1 MWTDYNGCVS
11 NTNTNIPFK
20 KGIAFDFDD
29 TLVYLHT
36 DQLMPS
42 VFETLQDLQTE
53 HHIVIFSNQ
62 RGIETKKTS
71 HVEVQHRFDCFV
83 KQLGFPVSI
92 YYSYSRNLFRKP
104 YTGMLDLFQQTY
116 PNCQLQ
122 YYCGDACG
130 RKGDFSI
137 SDLYFANNSKLP
149 FRTPEMVFSESK
161 EWFSIHPK
169 KSLTLYSKD
178 KYEAG
183 CLSNPRN
190 LFSYTLIDTWKSD
203 ISVDRRTLVVM
214 VGPPGS
220 GKTTLSNYLCDRY
233 SMKSISRD
241 QIPSQSKRDKLF
253 DRFKNDSTIPGI
265 VIDDTNSL
273 QKKRQ
278 HWMSKVD
285 DTWNVVTLFINIPKD
300 ISFYLCHYRC
310 MFPDTTYIPNVAIH
324 TYYKRLEP
332 PDTIYKYDEPFVKQP
347 INFRHRF
354 NW

>member
-1 MWTDYNGCVS
+1 MWIDNGCMS
-11 NTNTNIPFK
+11 NTPEIVSK
-20 KGIAFDFDD
+20 KQGIAFDFDD

-36 DQLMPS
+36 DKLMPR
-42 VFETLQDLQTE
+42 VLETLQDLQTE

-71 HVEVQHRFDCFV
+71 HIEVQRRFDNFV
-83 KQLGFPVSI
+83 QQLKYPISV
-92 YYSYSRNLFRKP
+92 YYSYSRDCFRKP
-104 YTGMLDLFQQTY
+104 YTGMFDLFQQTH
-116 PNCQLQ
+116 PNCHLQ

-137 SDLYFANNSKLP
+137 SDLYFANNCKLP
-149 FRTPEMVFSESK
+149 FRTPEMVFSQSK

-169 KSLTLYSKD
+169 KSLVLYSKD
-178 KYEAG
+178 QYDRG

-190 LFSYTLIDTWKSD
+190 LFSYTLIDSWKSD
-203 ISVDRRTLVVM
+203 ISVDQRTLIIM

-220 GKTTLSNYLCDRY
+220 GKTTMSNYLCDRY

-241 QIPSQSKRDKLF
+241 RITSQSKRDQLF
-253 DRFKNDSTIPGI
+253 DGFMKDSTIRGI

-278 HWMSKVD
+278 HWISKVD

-300 ISFYLCHYRC
+300 VSFYLCHYRC
-310 MFPDTTYIPNVAIH
+310 MFPHTSYIPNVAIH
-324 TYYKRLEP
+324 SYYKYLEP
-332 PDTIYKYDEPFVKQP
+332 PDTFYEYDEPFVKQP
-347 INFRHRF
+347 IDFQFRF